1 MQPSLRSTSQML
13 NRIKRRVAYLAETM
27 TDITDSLHL
36 RLDPSNAL
44 PHLFPSR
51 VVGCVDSF
59 PIFIRRPKDAT
70 LRRLTYC
77 GKFKRHCLKVCFDV
91 ALLPQA
97 VLQVQ
102 LVCSHSGVPLYFSGP
117 CLPRHD
123 SYIFQSTCST
133 MPFGPEELLLG
144 DLAYIKFD
152 GVRVVTG
159 FKRLP
164 GKNLS
169 ALQADFNS
177 VQSW

>member
-1 MQPSLRSTSQML
+1 
-13 NRIKRRVAYLAETM
+13 
-27 TDITDSLHL
+27 
-36 RLDPSNAL
+36 
-44 PHLFPSR
+44 
-51 VVGCVDSF
+51 
-59 PIFIRRPKDAT
+59 
-70 LRRLTYC
+70 
-77 GKFKRHCLKVCFDV
+77 
-91 ALLPQA
+91 
-97 VLQVQ
+97 
-102 LVCSHSGVPLYFSGP
+102 
-117 CLPRHD
+117 
-123 SYIFQSTCST
+123 